1 MQRLDFQDAL
11 DRFGADLGRWPAV
24 ERALG
29 EALLR
34 SDPSLG
40 ALVAEAR
47 RLKALVASAPPVR
60 APAGLA
66 DRIVRLAAA
75 SAPPLPRVASPPT
88 ADARPRERLRATE
101 PQKARRPGEG

>member
-1 MQRLDFQDAL
+1 MQRLEFQDAL

-34 SDPSLG
+34 QEPSL
-40 ALVAEAR
+40 AVLVAEAR
-47 RLKALVASAPPVR
+47 RLKTLLASTPPVR

-66 DRIVRLAAA
+66 DRIVALAAA
-75 SAPPLPRVASPPT
+75 SAPLLPHVASPPT
-88 ADARPRERLRATE
+88 AASSARARLAGAE
-101 PQKARRPGEG
+101 PQRVRRTGET

>member
-34 SDPSLG
+34 EDPSLG
-40 ALVAEAR
+40 VLVAEAR

-66 DRIVRLAAA
+66 DRIVSLATA

-88 ADARPRERLRATE
+88 AAGSARERLTPAL
-101 PQKARRPGEG
+101 PQQVRRPGEG